1 MGQVLQRLYSIEL
14 QQRQRHHGMCSD
26 FRNIPTTNTSISPR
40 FPDLSQL
47 PPELGLAVLSYLNP
61 TDLCLAACVWD
72 QLANDELLWQRLV
85 STLFL
90 EFNNKLLGY
99 KKKHIVK
106 CILFRMPLS
115 RPFFI
120 FFYFFRSKYIEER
133 KLKNI
138 CLDLCVCLKNT

>member
-1 MGQVLQRLYSIEL
+1 MSCIGFKKKKKKLLFFSGKFTVDILHKQPRPRLGILRPQTYMGQVLQRLYSIEL

-26 FRNIPTTNTSISPR
+26 FRSIPTTSTSVSPR

-85 STLFL
+85 STLFFKK
-90 EFNNKLLGY
+90 FNNKLLGY
-99 KKKHIVK
+99 KKNLH
-106 CILFRMPLS
+106 C
-115 RPFFI
+115 
-120 FFYFFRSKYIEER
+120 
-133 KLKNI
+133 
-138 CLDLCVCLKNT
+138 